1 MLDGHIPAP
10 PPSAPASP
18 PWPHWPATQV
28 PFTHTA
34 PAAQALP
41 HAPQFWLLSGRCVQM
56 PLHSSQPVPMSLH
69 AWHVLPVQKRCPVA
83 HGVLQSPQWLGSE
96 LMSVQV
102 PLQSVC
108 HDWQTHAP
116 LWQDLPPLH
125 TSPEAPHPQM
135 PGCTHLSPGLQPD
148 VGWLG

>member
-18 PWPHWPATQV
+18 PWPHWPATQL

-41 HAPQFWLLSGRCVQM
+41 HAPQFWLLSGKCAQV
-56 PLHSSQPVPMSLH
+56 PLHSSQPVPISVH
-69 AWHVLPVQKRCPVA
+69 AWHVLPVHQRCPVVHVVA
-83 HGVLQSPQWLGSE
+83 QVPQWSGFE
-96 LMSVQV
+96 VMSVQV

-108 HDWQTHAP
+108 PGKQAQVP
-116 LWQDLPPLH
+116 PWQDLPPVH
-125 TSPEAPHPQM
+125 TSPEGPHPQT
-135 PGCTHLSPGLQPD
+135 PG
-148 VGWLG
+148 